1 MLASLPRT
9 TAEQT
14 ITHNNNKDSSMRA
27 PTCTI
32 AAGLLA
38 VAALSAAR
46 TASAAYGAA
55 YDTVYRIDLAKPAA
69 SALGIAGR
77 YAGQPIA
84 NLSGLTTQPDG
95 SLLAIA
101 GTLKALVR
109 VDPDSG
115 VATPIGTLGVNGG
128 SGQFDALDLGMTSS
142 CQGTLYLTSGVLHTL
157 YTVNPSNGSATPVGD
172 TGVAISGL
180 AERGG
185 VLYGA
190 GAKGDATLYRIDP
203 KTGTTKAIGSFGGEA
218 ATWIN
223 SVSLSFDAS
232 GTLWAV
238 LNYVPPQNDSSP
250 VPDWAD
256 LATIDPR
263 TGKLHMV
270 GPVTGPNSL
279 RQFGMK
285 GFTVGPTPCVAAATP
300 AAAPVDSLW
309 ALLLLGAG
317 MMAAAFRATRSKLS

>member
-1 MLASLPRT
+1 MLGPLPRT

-55 YDTVYRIDLAKPAA
+55 LDTIYRIDLDQHAA
-69 SALGIAGR
+69 STVGIAGR
-77 YAGQPIA
+77 YGGQSIA

-95 SLLAIA
+95 SMLAIA
-101 GTLKALVR
+101 GTIKALVR
-109 VDPDSG
+109 VDPSSG
-115 VATPIGTLGVNGG
+115 IATPIGPLGINGG

-142 CQGTLYLTSGVLHTL
+142 CRGSLYLTSGVLHTL
-157 YTVNPSNGSATPVGD
+157 YTIDPSSGAATPVGD

-185 VLYGA
+185 MLYGA
-190 GAKGDATLYRIDP
+190 GAKGDHTLYRIDP
-203 KTGTTKAIGSFGGEA
+203 KTGKTSVIGAFGSEA
-218 ATWIN
+218 TTWIN
-223 SVSLSFDAS
+223 SASLGFDAK

-238 LNYVPPQNDSSP
+238 LNYVPPQAGSTT

-263 TGKLHMV
+263 TGVLHMV
-270 GPVTGPNSL
+270 GPITGPDAL
-279 RQFGMK
+279 RQTGMK
-285 GFTVGPTPCVAAATP
+285 GFTVGPTPCVAAAALVSAP
-300 AAAPVDSLW
+300 ANSLW
-309 ALLLLGAG
+309 ALLLLGTG
-317 MMAAAFRATRSKLS
+317 MAAAALRATRAKLR

>member
-46 TASAAYGAA
+46 TSSAAYGAA
-55 YDTVYRIDLAKPAA
+55 YDTIYRIDLDKPAA
-69 SALGIAGR
+69 STLGVAGR
-77 YAGQPIA
+77 YQGQTIA

-101 GTLKALVR
+101 GTVKALVR
-109 VDPDSG
+109 IDPGSG
-115 VATPIGTLGVNGG
+115 IATPIGPLGIDGG

-142 CQGTLYLTSGVLHTL
+142 CHGVLYLASGVQHTL
-157 YTVNPSNGSATPVGD
+157 YMVDPGSGSVTKIGD

-185 VLYGA
+185 MLYGA
-190 GAKGDATLYRIDP
+190 GAKGDSTLYGIDP
-203 KTGTTKAIGSFGGEA
+203 KTGATKAIGSFGSEA
-218 ATWIN
+218 TKWIN
-223 SVSLSFDAS
+223 SVSLSFDGS
-232 GTLWAV
+232 GTLWAM
-238 LNYVPPQNDSSP
+238 LNYVPPQAGSTT

-256 LATIDPR
+256 LATIDPK
-263 TGKLHMV
+263 TGALHMV
-270 GPVTGPNSL
+270 GPVNGPDSL
-279 RQFGMK
+279 RQTGMK
-285 GFTVGPTPCVAAATP
+285 GFTVGPTPCVSATP
-300 AAAPVDSLW
+300 QAYPVPAKSPW
-309 ALLLLGAG
+309 ATLLLGIALAG
-317 MMAAAFRATRSKLS
+317 VALRSRRRAT

>member
-1 MLASLPRT
+1 MLGPLPRT

-14 ITHNNNKDSSMRA
+14 ITHNNNKDARMRA

-38 VAALSAAR
+38 VVAISAAR

-55 YDTVYRIDLAKPAA
+55 YDTIYRIDLDKPAA
-69 SALGIAGR
+69 TTLGIAGR
-77 YAGQPIA
+77 YGGQPIA

-101 GTLKALVR
+101 GTIKSLVR

-115 VATPIGTLGVNGG
+115 VATPVGALGVNGG

-142 CQGTLYLTSGVLHTL
+142 CHGTLYLTSGVLHTL
-157 YTVNPSNGSATPVGD
+157 YTIDPASGSATPVGD
-172 TGVAISGL
+172 SGIAISGL

-190 GAKGDATLYRIDP
+190 GAKGDNTLYRIDP
-203 KTGTTKAIGSFGGEA
+203 NTGATKAIGGFGSEA
-218 ATWIN
+218 TTWIN
-223 SVSLSFDAS
+223 SVSLSFDAK

-238 LNYVPPQNDSSP
+238 LNYVPPQSGDT

-263 TGKLHMV
+263 TGTLHMV
-270 GPVTGPNSL
+270 GPVTGPDSL
-279 RQFGMK
+279 RQTGMK
-285 GFTVGPTPCVAAATP
+285 GFTAGPTPCVAAATP
-300 AAAPVDSLW
+300 TPAPANSLW

-317 MMAAAFRATRSKLS
+317 MAAAALHAARAKRF